1 MDIKYGGFW
10 IRFAASL
17 IDSLWVT
24 VLSYGPIIYV
34 AFNDVMDPDGTPYLL
49 FYTFC
54 MFVLPGIVSVILW
67 SLFQSTP
74 GKMAVGLVVVDAK
87 TYEPAGVLKYSLR
100 YFGYYVAML
109 PLFLG
114 LIWVG
119 IDKRKRG
126 LHDYIGGTVVVFKSS
141 LPEKTDEPVS
151 TATPYPPQSF

>member
-10 IRFAASL
+10 VRFAASL

-24 VLSYGPIIYV
+24 VLTYGPIIFV
-34 AFNDVMDPDGTPYLL
+34 AFNDLMDPDDTAYVV

-74 GKMAVGLVVVDAK
+74 GKLAVGLVVVDA
-87 TYEPAGVLKYSLR
+87 TTLRPASVLKYSLR
-100 YFGYYVAML
+100 YVGYYVAMI

-114 LIWVG
+114 YVWIAF
-119 IDKRKRG
+119 DKRKRG

-141 LPEKTDEPVS
+141 LPEAPEDAYAPGEPVS
-151 TATPYPPQSF
+151 NT